1 MGKMIRLL
9 TKEDAEKYWDL
20 RLQALQ
26 VNPEA
31 FVTTYEEAIRQENPI
46 KRVESNLTATTSC
59 TFGAF
64 NEENHL
70 VGVVTLLTEEREAYK
85 HKGHIVAMYV
95 DAQNRRN
102 GLARELITNAIQ
114 RARDIKLEQLTLGV
128 VSTNEPAKK
137 LYESMSFKTYG
148 IEKRAIK
155 VNGVYSDDENMVLFL

>member
-1 MGKMIRLL
+1 MIRLL

-95 DAQNRRN
+95 DTQNRRN
-102 GLARELITNAIQ
+102 GLARKLITNAIQ

-128 VSTNEPAKK
+128 VSTNELAKK
-137 LYESMSFKTYG
+137 LYKSMAFKTYG

>member
-1 MGKMIRLL
+1 MIRLL

-70 VGVVTLLTEEREAYK
+70 VGVVTLLTEKREAYK

-137 LYESMSFKTYG
+137 LYESMGFKTYG

>member
-1 MGKMIRLL
+1 MIRLL
-9 TKEDAEKYWDL
+9 TKEDAKKYWDL

-46 KRVESNLTATTSC
+46 KRVESNLTAATSC
-59 TFGAF
+59 TVGAF
-64 NEENHL
+64 NEEKQL
-70 VGVVTLLTEEREAYK
+70 VGVVTLLTEEKEAYK

-95 DAQNRRN
+95 DASNRRS
-102 GLARELITNAIQ
+102 GLARELICKAIE
-114 RARDIKLEQLTLGV
+114 RAKEMNLEQLTLGV

-137 LYESMSFKTYG
+137 LYESMGFKTYG

-155 VNGVYSDDENMVLFL
+155 MNGVYSDDEYMVLFF

>member
-1 MGKMIRLL
+1 MIRLL

-31 FVTTYEEAIRQENPI
+31 FVTTYEEAVRQKNPLD
-46 KRVESNLTATTSC
+46 RVASNLTSNTSC

-64 NEENHL
+64 NEENQL
-70 VGVVTLLTEEREAYK
+70 IGVVTLLTEEKEAYK

-95 DAQNRRN
+95 DTQNRRN
-102 GLARELITNAIQ
+102 GLARELIANAIQ
-114 RARDIKLEQLTLGV
+114 RAREIELEQLNLGV

-137 LYESMSFKTYG
+137 LYGLMGFKTYG
-148 IEKRAIK
+148 IEK
-155 VNGVYSDDENMVLFL
+155 

>member
-1 MGKMIRLL
+1 MIRLL
-9 TKEDAEKYWDL
+9 TKEDAEKYWNL

-31 FVTTYEEAIRQENPI
+31 FVTTYEEAVRQENPLE
-46 KRVESNLTATTSC
+46 RVANNLTATTSC

-64 NEENHL
+64 NEENQL
-70 VGVVTLLTEEREAYK
+70 IGVVTLLTEEREAYK

-95 DAQNRRN
+95 GAQNRRN

-114 RARDIKLEQLTLGV
+114 RARDIKLEQLNLGV

-137 LYESMSFKTYG
+137 LYESMGFKTYG

-155 VNGVYSDDENMVLFL
+155 VNGVYSDDEYMVLFL

>member
-1 MGKMIRLL
+1 MIRLL

-46 KRVESNLTATTSC
+46 KRVESNLTATTSR

-64 NEENHL
+64 NEGNHL

-137 LYESMSFKTYG
+137 LYESMGFKTYG

>member
-1 MGKMIRLL
+1 MIRLL

-95 DAQNRRN
+95 DTQNRRN
-102 GLARELITNAIQ
+102 GLARKLITNAIQ

-137 LYESMSFKTYG
+137 LYESMGFKTYG

>member
-1 MGKMIRLL
+1 MIRLL
-9 TKEDAEKYWDL
+9 TKVDAEQYWEL

-46 KRVESNLTATTSC
+46 ERVVSNLTSNTSC

-64 NEENHL
+64 NEENQL
-70 VGVVTLLTEEREAYK
+70 IGVVTLLTEEKQAYK

-95 DAQNRRN
+95 DTQNRRN
-102 GLARELITNAIQ
+102 GLARELIANAIQ
-114 RARDIKLEQLTLGV
+114 RAREIELEQLNLGV

-137 LYESMSFKTYG
+137 LYGSIGFKTYA

-155 VNGVYSDDENMVLFL
+155 MNGVYSDDENMVLFL

>member
-1 MGKMIRLL
+1 MIRLL
-9 TKEDAEKYWDL
+9 TKEDAKKYWNL

-31 FVTTYEEAIRQENPI
+31 FITTYEEAVSQEEPLE
-46 KRVESNLTATTSC
+46 RVASNLSSNSSC

-64 NEENHL
+64 NEENQL
-70 VGVVTLLTEEREAYK
+70 IGVVTLLTEEKQAHK

-102 GLARELITNAIQ
+102 GLARELIANAIQ
-114 RARDIKLEQLTLGV
+114 RARVIELEQLNLGV

-137 LYESMSFKTYG
+137 LYESMGFKTYG

-155 VNGVYSDDENMVLFL
+155 INGVYSDDEYMVLFL

>member
-1 MGKMIRLL
+1 MIRLL

-20 RLQALQ
+20 RLLALQ

-31 FVTTYEEAIRQENPI
+31 FITTYEEAIRQENPLD
-46 KRVESNLTATTSC
+46 RVASNLTSATSC

-64 NEENHL
+64 NKENQL
-70 VGVVTLLTEEREAYK
+70 VGVVTLLTEEKEAYK

-137 LYESMSFKTYG
+137 LYGSMGFKTYG

>member
-1 MGKMIRLL
+1 MIRLL
-9 TKEDAEKYWDL
+9 TKEDAKKYWDL

-31 FVTTYEEAIRQENPI
+31 FITTYEEAVSQENPLE
-46 KRVESNLTATTSC
+46 RVASNLSSNSSC

-64 NEENHL
+64 NEENQL
-70 VGVVTLLTEEREAYK
+70 IGVVTLLTEEKQAYK

-102 GLARELITNAIQ
+102 GMARELIGKAIQ
-114 RARDIKLEQLTLGV
+114 TAKEMKLEQLKLGV

-137 LYESMSFKTYG
+137 LYESMGFKTYG

-155 VNGVYSDDENMVLFL
+155 INGVYSDDEYMVLFL

>member
-1 MGKMIRLL
+1 MIRLL

-64 NEENHL
+64 NEENYL

-102 GLARELITNAIQ
+102 GLARELIANAIQ
-114 RARDIKLEQLTLGV
+114 RAREIKLEQLNLGV

-137 LYESMSFKTYG
+137 LYESMGFKTYG
-148 IEKRAIK
+148 IEKRATK
-155 VNGVYSDDENMVLFL
+155 MNGVYSDFEYMVLFL

>member
-102 GLARELITNAIQ
+102 
-114 RARDIKLEQLTLGV
+114 
-128 VSTNEPAKK
+128 
-137 LYESMSFKTYG
+137 
-148 IEKRAIK
+148 
-155 VNGVYSDDENMVLFL
+155 

>member
-1 MGKMIRLL
+1 MIRLL
-9 TKEDAEKYWDL
+9 TKEDAKKYWGL

-31 FVTTYEEAIRQENPI
+31 FITTYEEAVSQENPLE
-46 KRVESNLTATTSC
+46 RVASNLSSNSSC

-64 NEENHL
+64 NEENQL
-70 VGVVTLLTEEREAYK
+70 IGVVTLLTEEKQAYK

-102 GLARELITNAIQ
+102 GMARELIGKAIQ
-114 RARDIKLEQLTLGV
+114 TAKEMKLEQLKLGV

-137 LYESMSFKTYG
+137 LYESMGFKTYG

-155 VNGVYSDDENMVLFL
+155 INGVYSDDEYMVLFL

>member
-1 MGKMIRLL
+1 MIRLL

-64 NEENHL
+64 NEENQL
-70 VGVVTLLTEEREAYK
+70 IGVVTLLTEEKEAYK

-102 GLARELITNAIQ
+102 GLARELICKCNSKSERNRT
-114 RARDIKLEQLTLGV
+114 
-128 VSTNEPAKK
+128 
-137 LYESMSFKTYG
+137 
-148 IEKRAIK
+148 RAIELRCCIHK
-155 VNGVYSDDENMVLFL
+155 RTSKKIVRINGL

>member
-1 MGKMIRLL
+1 MIRLL
-9 TKEDAEKYWDL
+9 TKEDAEKYWEL

-46 KRVESNLTATTSC
+46 KRVESNLTAATSC

-64 NEENHL
+64 NADHQL
-70 VGVVTLLTEEREAYK
+70 VGVVTLLTEEKEAYK

-95 DAQNRRN
+95 DASNRRS
-102 GLARELITNAIQ
+102 GLARELIRKAIEK
-114 RARDIKLEQLTLGV
+114 AREMDLEQLTLGV

-137 LYESMSFKTYG
+137 MYESMGFQTYG
-148 IEKRAIK
+148 IEKRALKI
-155 VNGVYSDDENMVLFL
+155 NGVYSDDEYMVLFL

>member
-1 MGKMIRLL
+1 MIRLL
-9 TKEDAEKYWDL
+9 TKEDAEQYWDL

-31 FVTTYEEAIRQENPI
+31 FVTTYEEAVRQENPLE
-46 KRVESNLTATTSC
+46 RVASNLTSNTSC

-64 NEENHL
+64 NEENQL
-70 VGVVTLLTEEREAYK
+70 IGVVTLLTEEKEAYK

-102 GLARELITNAIQ
+102 GLARELIANAIQ
-114 RARDIKLEQLTLGV
+114 RAREIELEQLNLGV

-137 LYESMSFKTYG
+137 LYRSMGFKTYG
-148 IEKRAIK
+148 IEKRALK
-155 VNGVYSDDENMVLFL
+155 MNGVYSDDEYMMLFL

>member
-1 MGKMIRLL
+1 MIRLL
-9 TKEDAEKYWDL
+9 TKEDAEKYWEL

-31 FVTTYEEAIRQENPI
+31 FITTYEEAVSQENPLE
-46 KRVESNLTATTSC
+46 RVASNLSSNSSC

-64 NEENHL
+64 NEENQL
-70 VGVVTLLTEEREAYK
+70 IGVVTLLMEEKEAYK

-102 GLARELITNAIQ
+102 GLAHELIANAIQ
-114 RARDIKLEQLTLGV
+114 RARVIKLEQLTLGV
-128 VSTNEPAKK
+128 VATNEPAKK
-137 LYESMSFKTYG
+137 LYGSMGFKTYG